1 MRNWP
6 LYFKRK
12 YFKSDRPA
20 VYVFRGGGIKI
31 QVPDLF
37 FYVFKEVIMEDFYQI
52 EDLLPHIP
60 EKPVIVDIG
69 ANAGYFSFLMAA
81 KREHAAIYAYEPIQN
96 NIDVFSANLE
106 LNAGSKNSVKLEHKA
121 VTGAEKSSVT
131 LFFDA
136 VNHDTVVSSVFED
149 FSPKNIEAVE
159 VNAISLA
166 GIIRENKLTTID
178 VLKLDCEG
186 SEYPI
191 LYDSPE
197 ATWPLIKCLCIEV
210 HELDKEK
217 RNHNYLSAFL
227 QQKGFLLTSRLDIN
241 GCYYVMAW
249 R

>member
-12 YFKSDRPA
+12 YFKSHRPA
-20 VYVFRGGGIKI
+20 VYVFRGGRIKI

-52 EDLLPHIP
+52 KDLLPHVP

-81 KREHAAIYAYEPIQN
+81 KREHAVIFAYEPIQN
-96 NIDVFSANLE
+96 NIDVFNANLE
-106 LNAGSKNSVKLEHKA
+106 LNPKRKNSVKLEHKA
-121 VTGAEKSSVT
+121 VTGVEKGSVK

-136 VNHDTVVSSVFED
+136 VNHDTVISSVFED
-149 FSPKNIEAVE
+149 FSPKNVEAVE
-159 VNAISLA
+159 VEAISLA
-166 GIIRENKLTTID
+166 GIIRQNKLTWID

-191 LYDSPE
+191 LYDSHE
-197 ATWPLIKCLCIEV
+197 EIWPLIKCLCIEV

-217 RNHNYLSAFL
+217 MNHNFLSAFL
-227 QQKGFLLTSRLDIN
+227 RQKGFQLRSRLDIN
-241 GCYYVMAW
+241 SCYYLMAW